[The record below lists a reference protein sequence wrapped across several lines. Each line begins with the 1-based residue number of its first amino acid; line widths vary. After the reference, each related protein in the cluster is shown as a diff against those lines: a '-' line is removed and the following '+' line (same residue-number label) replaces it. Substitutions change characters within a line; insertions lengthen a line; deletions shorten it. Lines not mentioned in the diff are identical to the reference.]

1 MKLSYHPQ
9 HSNNSVGILFL
20 NIVYNPD
27 TVVATINTT
36 EYGFSNITSERS
48 STNLCFH
55 FIGMSEVANSKV
67 LRIHQICGVT
77 KLDDEKKHRLVFHLG
92 EHLIQLGLVV
102 QSWASPNPPLKFNML
117 FYFLIFCRTSFCRK
131 TPTDPDKIS
140 EIFSNL

>member
-1 MKLSYHPQ
+1 MSIEYKSCTDAAMKLSYHPQ
-9 HSNNSVGILFL
+9 NSNNSVGILFL

-92 EHLIQLGLVV
+92 EHFIQLG
-102 QSWASPNPPLKFNML
+102 WL
-117 FYFLIFCRTSFCRK
+117 FKVGLA
-131 TPTDPDKIS
+131 PTRR
-140 EIFSNL
+140 

>member
-9 HSNNSVGILFL
+9 NSNNSVGILFL

-36 EYGFSNITSERS
+36 EYGFSNITSERNR
-48 STNLCFH
+48 TNLCFH

-67 LRIHQICGVT
+67 LTIHQICGVT

-92 EHLIQLGLVV
+92 EDFIQLYRAGCSKL
-102 QSWASPNPPLKFNML
+102 
-117 FYFLIFCRTSFCRK
+117 
-131 TPTDPDKIS
+131 D
-140 EIFSNL
+140 